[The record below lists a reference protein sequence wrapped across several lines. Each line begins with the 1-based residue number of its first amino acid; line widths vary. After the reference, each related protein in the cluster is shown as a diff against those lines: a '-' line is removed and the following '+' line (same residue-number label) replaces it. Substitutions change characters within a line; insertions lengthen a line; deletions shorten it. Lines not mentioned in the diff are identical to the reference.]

1 MNVTYDIRFIVFRSV
16 DNPQQVVMTTVTDT
30 FIGGEHEQ
38 QMRQALPINDPVKL
52 ILALRDAAN
61 ELEKLV

>member
-1 MNVTYDIRFIVFRSV
+1 MNDTYDIRFIVFKSL
-16 DNPQQVVMTTVTDT
+16 DNPQQVVVSTVTDT
-30 FIGGEHEQ
+30 FIDGKHEK